1 MINFPIVEKK
11 LLAPDVYWMQIAAPE
26 IARKRK
32 AGQFLILRTNETG
45 ERFPLTIAD
54 SDPEAGSVAIVFQ
67 SVGKSTAQL
76 ADLDVGDVIR
86 DVVGPL
92 GKPTHVENFGR
103 MVCVGGGV
111 GIAPVYPI
119 VCAMRDAGNHV
130 TTIIA
135 ARTKELLI
143 MQDMMRARSDELH
156 ICTDDGSLGFH
167 GFPTQVLQQWI
178 EDGREIDLV
187 VAVGPV
193 PLMRFVCEVTRG
205 PAIPTVVSL
214 NPIMV
219 DGTGMC
225 GGCRVEVGG
234 ETRFACVDGP
244 EFDGHLVD
252 FDLLVKRQRTYL
264 DHEAASMERRR
275 CRLEDAASGGAS
287 E

>member
-1 MINFPIVEKK
+1 MIDFPIVHKET
-11 LLAPDVYWMQIAAPE
+11 LAPQVYLMKVEAVE

-32 AGQFLILRTNETG
+32 AGQFLILRIDEQG

-54 SDPEAGSVAIVFQ
+54 SDPEAGTVTIVFQ
-67 SVGKSTAQL
+67 AVGKSTVQL
-76 ADLDVGDVIR
+76 AGLDVGDAIR

-92 GKPTHVENFGR
+92 GRPTHVENFGR
-103 MVCVGGGV
+103 VVCVGGGV

-119 VCAMRDAGNHV
+119 VCAMKAAGNHV
-130 TTIIA
+130 TSIIA
-135 ARTKELLI
+135 ARSADLLI
-143 MQDMMRARSDELH
+143 MEDMMRAASDELH
-156 ICTDDGSLGFH
+156 ICTDDGSSGFH
-167 GFPTQVLQQWI
+167 GFPTQVLGGWI
-178 EDGREIDLV
+178 EEGRGIDLV

-193 PLMRFVCEVTRG
+193 PLMKFVCAVTREPG
-205 PAIPTVVSL
+205 ISTMVSL

-234 ETRFACVDGP
+234 ETKFACVDGP

-264 DHEAASMERRR
+264 AEEAQSRER
-275 CRLEDAASGGAS
+275 CRAEEAEGGVRS
-287 E
+287 DE